1 MKYAVSACMLS
12 VLFSMSAPHAGASPD
27 VYRSS
32 PSPAELCATELGRHS
47 EATLRLQRLCDAG
60 AKQSDLTLSGRAA
73 AHANAGTVRIR
84 RGDLEGAARLLSEA
98 HAMRGAS
105 ADIAISLSAVLIR
118 MERYDEAVLALADLD
133 QVSEELRAKALYNR
147 ATAELQRNNVEA
159 AFVDLRET
167 VQLAPDF
174 GPAQDMLKRFNV
186 TPHALTAD
194 AQDSTRNGQ
203 P

>member
-1 MKYAVSACMLS
+1 MKPAVPAFLLSA
-12 VLFSMSAPHAGASPD
+12 LFSISAPQAGASPD
-27 VYRSS
+27 VYRSG
-32 PSPAELCATELGRHS
+32 PSPAEVCATELGRDS
-47 EATLRLQRLCDAG
+47 EATLRLKRLCDAG

-98 HAMRGAS
+98 HAMPGAS

-118 MERYDEAVLALADLD
+118 LERYDEAVLTLADLD
-133 QVSEELRAKALYNR
+133 QVSNELRHKALYNR

-159 AFVDLRET
+159 AYVDLRKT

-174 GPAQDMLKRFNV
+174 VPAQDMLKRFKV
-186 TPHALTAD
+186 TPHTLTAD
-194 AQDSTRNGQ
+194 AQDSMKNGQ

>member
-1 MKYAVSACMLS
+1 MKPAVPAFLLSA
-12 VLFSMSAPHAGASPD
+12 LFSISTPHAGASPD

-32 PSPAELCATELGRHS
+32 PAELCATELGHYS

-118 MERYDEAVLALADLD
+118 LERYDEAVLALADLE
-133 QVSEELRAKALYNR
+133 QVSEELRHKALYNR

-159 AFVDLRET
+159 AYVDLRKT

-174 GPAQDMLKRFNV
+174 VPAQDMLKQFKV
-186 TPHALTAD
+186 TPHTLTAD
-194 AQDSTRNGQ
+194 AQDGTRNGQ